1 MTLANSLAVIDVI
14 VHPGFNRSTFA
25 NDVALLELVSPSTA
39 GRPIELFADPGG
51 PAALTPALLSG
62 WGETVPGFPAPDQ
75 LHATWLYVRAGPTGP
90 CGQWGASYQAAIMLC
105 ASGGV
110 SSPDGAG
117 GCRGDSGGPLV
128 VTVSGRPLL
137 AGVVSYGA
145 GGCPNTHSAPTVF
158 ARVST
163 FVSWIRQYAPP
174 AGTLADDVVEV
185 QVTGRP
191 GMPSSGVGA
200 VVVNLTSTG
209 TLSRGFLTA
218 FPCGEVPGVSS
229 LNTVPGR
236 AVASMAV
243 VPVSPAG
250 SICVYSPTA
259 THVIVDLLGWLP
271 G

>member
-1 MTLANSLAVIDVI
+1 
-14 VHPGFNRSTFA
+14 
-25 NDVALLELVSPSTA
+25 
-39 GRPIELFADPGG
+39 
-51 PAALTPALLSG
+51 
-62 WGETVPGFPAPDQ
+62 
-75 LHATWLYVRAGPTGP
+75 
-90 CGQWGASYQAAIMLC
+90 
-105 ASGGV
+105 
-110 SSPDGAG
+110 
-117 GCRGDSGGPLV
+117 
-128 VTVSGRPLL
+128 
-137 AGVVSYGA
+137 
-145 GGCPNTHSAPTVF
+145 VF

-191 GMPSSGVGA
+191 GVPSSGVGA